1 MITDDLLALT
11 ERAINRYYLINN
23 IVDSDLKDSL
33 KELSDT
39 VGKLENGLPI
49 ERMELVYFIED
60 IDNLFNEYC

>member
-11 ERAINRYYLINN
+11 ERAINRYYLLNN

-49 ERMELVYFIED
+49 ERMELSLFIDD